1 MGRLF
6 GTDGIRG
13 IANRDLSIQRG
24 AQVGQAL
31 ATVLRERL
39 GEGSK
44 PRVFIGKDTR
54 LSSDMIEAALASG
67 LCAGGVDCF
76 SLGVVPTPAVACL
89 TVSHRMDAGVMISAS
104 HNPFQFNGIKIF
116 GPKGYKLT
124 DEEEAEIEDMILD
137 DAIPMHK
144 AEAGEIGRYSR
155 REELAEEYIRHI
167 AATLPGEK
175 PFAGMRVLVDCA
187 NGSASRTAETLFRL
201 LGAEAEVICQEPDG
215 VNVNQ
220 GCGSTHIEALRERV
234 RAGGYALGVAFDG
247 DADRCL
253 AVDETGALVDGDQM
267 IAIFANR
274 MKERGTL
281 RKNTAVVTVMS
292 NYGFMNF
299 ARESGITVKTTKVGD
314 RYVLETMLAE
324 GYNIGG
330 EQSGHIIFTDHM
342 TTGDGQLSAVQLM
355 GVMQETGKPL
365 SRLTEVITILP
376 QVLVNME
383 ATVDMKAGLAESLE
397 ISAAVRACE
406 EELQGRGRVLIRP
419 SGTEPLIR
427 VMVEGPEEGQI
438 RDIANRIVA
447 AIREALS

>member
-13 IANRDLSIQRG
+13 IANRDLSIQRS

-39 GEGSK
+39 GEKK
-44 PRVFIGKDTR
+44 PKVFIGKDTR
-54 LSSDMIEAALASG
+54 QSSDMIGAALAAG
-67 LCAGGVDCF
+67 LCAGGADCVD
-76 SLGVVPTPAVACL
+76 LGVVPTPAVAYL
-89 TVSHRMDAGVMISAS
+89 TVAHGMDAGVMISAS
-104 HNPFQFNGIKIF
+104 HNPFQYNGIKVF

-124 DEEEAEIEDMILD
+124 DREEQEIEDMILD
-137 DAIPMHK
+137 GAIPVHR
-144 AEAGEIGRYSR
+144 AEAGEIGRYSHN
-155 REELAEEYIRHI
+155 EQLAEEYIAHI
-167 AATLPGEK
+167 AASLPGEK
-175 PFAGMRVLVDCA
+175 PLSGMRVLADCA
-187 NGSASRTAETLFRL
+187 NGSASRTAAALFEK
-201 LGAEAEVICQEPDG
+201 LGADADIICQDPDG
-215 VNVNQ
+215 VNVNRD
-220 GCGSTHIEALRERV
+220 CGSTHIDQLRERV
-234 RAGGYALGVAFDG
+234 RKGGYALGVAFDG

-267 IAIFANR
+267 IAIFAAQ
-274 MKERGTL
+274 MKKQGTL
-281 RKNTAVVTVMS
+281 RGNTAVVTVMS

-299 ARESGITVKTTKVGD
+299 ARENDITVKTTKVGD

-355 GVMQETGKPL
+355 GVMKETGKPL
-365 SRLTEVITILP
+365 SELTKVITILP

-383 ATVDMKAGLAESLE
+383 ATVDMKAGLTESLE
-397 ISAAVRACE
+397 ISAAVKACE
-406 EELQGRGRVLIRP
+406 EELKGEGRVLIRP

-427 VMVEGPEEGQI
+427 VMVEGPDQQQI
-438 RDIANRIVA
+438 TDIANRIVT

>member
-13 IANRDLSIQRG
+13 IANRDLSIQRS

-39 GEGSK
+39 GEGRK

-54 LSSDMIEAALASG
+54 LSSDMIEAALAAG
-67 LCAGGVDCF
+67 LCAGGVDCVA
-76 SLGVVPTPAVACL
+76 LGVVPTPAVAFL
-89 TVSHRMDAGVMISAS
+89 TVAHRMDAGVMISAS

-124 DEEEAEIEDMILD
+124 DREEAEIEDMILD

-144 AEAGEIGRYSR
+144 AEAGEIGRYSQGTG
-155 REELAEEYIRHI
+155 LAEEYIRHI

-175 PFAGMRVLVDCA
+175 PLRGMRVLADCA
-187 NGSASRTAETLFRL
+187 NGSASRTAKELFAL
-201 LGAEAEVICQEPDG
+201 LGAEADVICREPDG
-215 VNVNQ
+215 VNVNRD
-220 GCGSTHIEALRERV
+220 CGSTHMESLRQRV
-234 RAGGYALGVAFDG
+234 KAGGYALGVAFDG

-253 AVDETGALVDGDQM
+253 AVDEKGELVDGDQM
-267 IAIFANR
+267 IAIFATR
-274 MKERGTL
+274 MKEKGTL
-281 RKNTAVVTVMS
+281 KKNTAVVTVMS

-299 ARESGITVKTTKVGD
+299 ARQSGIDVKTTKVGD

-406 EELQGRGRVLIRP
+406 EELRGEGRVLIRP

-427 VMVEGPEEGQI
+427 VMVEGPEQRQI
-438 RDIANRIVA
+438 EDIARRIVA

>member
-13 IANRDLSIQRG
+13 IANRDLSIQRS

-39 GEGSK
+39 GEGKK
-44 PRVFIGKDTR
+44 PKVFIGKDTR
-54 LSSDMIEAALASG
+54 LSSDMIEAALTAG
-67 LCAGGVDCF
+67 LCAGGADCV

-89 TVSHRMDAGVMISAS
+89 TVAHQMDAGVMISAS
-104 HNPFQFNGIKIF
+104 HNPFHFNGIKIF

-124 DEEEAEIEDMILD
+124 DREEAEIEDMILD

-155 REELAEEYIRHI
+155 REELAKEYVRHI
-167 AATLPGEK
+167 AATVPGEK

-187 NGSASRTAETLFRL
+187 NGSASRTAGELFEQ
-201 LGAEAEVICQEPDG
+201 LGANADIICREPDG

-220 GCGSTHIEALRERV
+220 DCGSTHIHRLREMV
-234 RAGGYALGVAFDG
+234 KAGGYALGVAFDG

-253 AVDETGALVDGDQM
+253 AVDETGVLVDGDQM
-267 IAIFANR
+267 IAIFATE
-274 MKERGTL
+274 MKRKGSL
-281 RKNTAVVTVMS
+281 RQNTAVVTVMS

-299 ARESGITVKTTKVGD
+299 ARESGITVKTTKVWD

-330 EQSGHIIFTDHM
+330 EQSGHIIFTDYM
-342 TTGDGQLSAVQLM
+342 TTGDGQLSAIQLM
-355 GVMQETGKPL
+355 AAMKETGKTL
-365 SRLTEVITILP
+365 SQLTKVITILP

-406 EELQGRGRVLIRP
+406 EELAGEGRVLIRP

-427 VMVEGPEEGQI
+427 VMVEGPSQEQI
-438 RDIANRIVA
+438 TDIAHRIVK
-447 AIREALS
+447 AIQETLS

>member
-13 IANRDLSIQRG
+13 IANRDLSIQRS

-39 GEGSK
+39 GEGRK

-54 LSSDMIEAALASG
+54 LSSDMIEAALAAG
-67 LCAGGVDCF
+67 LCAGGVDCVA
-76 SLGVVPTPAVACL
+76 LGVVPTPAVAFL
-89 TVSHRMDAGVMISAS
+89 TVAHGMDAGVMISAS

-124 DEEEAEIEDMILD
+124 DREEAEIEDMILD

-144 AEAGEIGRYSR
+144 AEAGEIGRYSQGTG
-155 REELAEEYIRHI
+155 LAEEYIRHI

-175 PFAGMRVLVDCA
+175 PLRGMRVLADCA
-187 NGSASRTAETLFRL
+187 NGSASRTAKELFAL
-201 LGAEAEVICQEPDG
+201 LGAEADVICREPDG
-215 VNVNQ
+215 VNVNRD
-220 GCGSTHIEALRERV
+220 CGSTHMESLRQRV
-234 RAGGYALGVAFDG
+234 KAGGYALGVAFDG

-253 AVDETGALVDGDQM
+253 AVDEKGELVDGDQM
-267 IAIFANR
+267 IAIFATR
-274 MKERGTL
+274 MKEKGTL
-281 RKNTAVVTVMS
+281 KKNAAVVTVMS

-299 ARESGITVKTTKVGD
+299 ARQSGIDVKTTKVGD

-406 EELQGRGRVLIRP
+406 EELRGEGRVLIRP

-427 VMVEGPEEGQI
+427 VMVEGPEQRQI
-438 RDIANRIVA
+438 EDIARRIVA

>member
-13 IANRDLSIQRG
+13 IANRDLSILRS

-39 GEGSK
+39 GEKK

-54 LSSDMIEAALASG
+54 QSSDMIGAALAAG
-67 LCAGGVDCF
+67 LCAGGADCVD
-76 SLGVVPTPAVACL
+76 LGVVPTPAVAYL
-89 TVSHRMDAGVMISAS
+89 TVAHGMDAGVMISAS
-104 HNPFQFNGIKIF
+104 HNPFQYNGIKIF

-124 DEEEAEIEDMILD
+124 DREEAEIEDMILD
-137 DAIPMHK
+137 QAIPVHK
-144 AEAGEIGRYSR
+144 AEAGEIGRYTHD
-155 REELAEEYIRHI
+155 EGLAEEYIAHI
-167 AATLPGEK
+167 AAAIPGEK
-175 PFAGMRVLVDCA
+175 PLLGMRVLVDCA
-187 NGSASRTAETLFRL
+187 NGSASRTAAALFEK
-201 LGAEAEVICQEPDG
+201 LGADADIICQEPDG

-220 GCGSTHIEALRERV
+220 DCGSTHIDRLRQRV
-234 RAGGYALGVAFDG
+234 REGGYALGVAFDG

-267 IAIFANR
+267 IAIFAAR
-274 MKERGTL
+274 MKEQGTL
-281 RKNTAVVTVMS
+281 RGDTAVVTVMS

-299 ARESGITVKTTKVGD
+299 ARENDITVKTTKVGD

-324 GYNIGG
+324 GHNIGG

-342 TTGDGQLSAVQLM
+342 TTGDGQLSAVKLM
-355 GVMQETGKPL
+355 GVMRETGKSL
-365 SRLTEVITILP
+365 SELTKVITILP

-383 ATVDMKAGLAESLE
+383 ATVDMKAGLTESLE
-397 ISAAVRACE
+397 ISAAVKACE
-406 EELQGRGRVLIRP
+406 EELKGEGRVLIRP

-427 VMVEGPEEGQI
+427 VMVEGPDQRQI
-438 RDIANRIVA
+438 TDIADRIVT

>member
-175 PFAGMRVLVDCA
+175 PLAGMRVLVDCA
-187 NGSASRTAETLFRL
+187 NGSASRTAETLFRM

-299 ARESGITVKTTKVGD
+299 ARESGVAVKTTKVGD

-330 EQSGHIIFTDHM
+330 EQSGHIIFTDFM
-342 TTGDGQLSAVQLM
+342 TTGDGQLSAAQLM
-355 GVMQETGKPL
+355 GVMKATGKPL
-365 SRLTEVITILP
+365 SELAKVITILP

-397 ISAAVRACE
+397 ITAAVRACE
-406 EELQGRGRVLIRP
+406 EELAGAGRVLIRP

-427 VMVEGPEEGQI
+427 VMVEGPDQEQI
-438 RDIANRIVA
+438 TDIANRIVK
-447 AIREALS
+447 AIQETLS

>member
-1 MGRLF
+1 
-6 GTDGIRG
+6 
-13 IANRDLSIQRG
+13 
-24 AQVGQAL
+24 
-31 ATVLRERL
+31 
-39 GEGSK
+39 
-44 PRVFIGKDTR
+44 
-54 LSSDMIEAALASG
+54 
-67 LCAGGVDCF
+67 
-76 SLGVVPTPAVACL
+76 
-89 TVSHRMDAGVMISAS
+89 
-104 HNPFQFNGIKIF
+104 
-116 GPKGYKLT
+116 
-124 DEEEAEIEDMILD
+124 
-137 DAIPMHK
+137 
-144 AEAGEIGRYSR
+144 
-155 REELAEEYIRHI
+155 
-167 AATLPGEK
+167 
-175 PFAGMRVLVDCA
+175 MRVLVDCA
-187 NGSASRTAETLFRL
+187 NGSASRTAETLFRM

-220 GCGSTHIEALRERV
+220 GCGSTHIEALRDRV

-281 RKNTAVVTVMS
+281 HKNTAVVTVMS

-299 ARESGITVKTTKVGD
+299 ARESGVAVKTTKVGD

-355 GVMQETGKPL
+355 GVMAETGKPL
-365 SRLTEVITILP
+365 SQLTRVITILP